1 MTNTNVREGVS
12 PNISASIGR
21 GAIYLA
27 DFWEDHIRPEIEAP
41 SIEDHIRP
49 EIEAPSIE
57 DTPVHWQET
66 QVHWQGTRLVLGP
79 SGYYVPD
86 GSRAQRYMGGKY
98 KEGKEGVESAYE
110 GFLELPP
117 AVVLLVLWVAGAVLL
132 GSCAL
137 VLYMAGS
144 VVVRSLAGSL

>member
-1 MTNTNVREGVS
+1 MGSEVQMRQVAPQNANVREGVS
-12 PNISASIGR
+12 PNISPSISR
-21 GAIYLA
+21 GAIYLG
-27 DFWEDHIRPEIEAP
+27 DLWEEHIRPEIEAP
-41 SIEDHIRP
+41 SV
-49 EIEAPSIE
+49 E
-57 DTPVHWQET
+57 DTPVNWQQT
-66 QVHWQGTRLVLGP
+66 QVHWQGTRHVLGP

-86 GSRAQRYMGGKY
+86 SSRARWTMGGKY
-98 KEGKEGVESAYE
+98 KEGKEGVASAYE

>member
-1 MTNTNVREGVS
+1 MEFEVQKRQVAPQNTNVREGVS
-12 PNISASIGR
+12 PNINASIGR

-27 DFWEDHIRPEIEAP
+27 DFWEDHIRLEIAAP
-41 SIEDHIRP
+41 SV
-49 EIEAPSIE
+49 E
-57 DTPVHWQET
+57 DTPVNWQET
-66 QVHWQGTRLVLGP
+66 QVHWQGTRHVLGP

-86 GSRAQRYMGGKY
+86 SSRAQRYMGGKY

-137 VLYMAGS
+137 VLYWVGS
-144 VVVRSLAGSL
+144 VVVRSLAGSI